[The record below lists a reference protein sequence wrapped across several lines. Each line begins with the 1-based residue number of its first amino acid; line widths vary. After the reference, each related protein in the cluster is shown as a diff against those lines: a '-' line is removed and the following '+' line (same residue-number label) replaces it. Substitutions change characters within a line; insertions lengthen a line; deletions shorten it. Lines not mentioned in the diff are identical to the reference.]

1 MEQIQAFLTSEN
13 FFWSIIVILTGL
25 LIYLIVMR
33 IINAML
39 KRRVKH
45 VRIARRRTTYLKM
58 ARSLVRWLM
67 IIIIILALLQVNGVN
82 ITSLLA
88 GLGIGAIIAGLAL
101 QDAFKDI
108 IMGFNL
114 IVDDYFAVGDVV
126 EYNKHRGVVLELALK
141 VTKIRSIKDGG
152 IYTIANRNITEAY
165 VVSRQLD
172 LDLPIAYEHKTADV
186 EVALTEAMKEMSK
199 IPEIESVEYKGLNE
213 FDESA
218 INYKLRLMVK
228 PELQDQARR
237 DANRIIKEALEK
249 HKISIP
255 YPQVTIHKA

>member
-1 MEQIQAFLTSEN
+1 MEQIQAFVTSEE
-13 FFWSIIVILTGL
+13 FFWSIVVILVGL

-237 DANRIIKEALEK
+237 DANRIIKATLEK

-255 YPQVTIHKA
+255 YPQITVHKA